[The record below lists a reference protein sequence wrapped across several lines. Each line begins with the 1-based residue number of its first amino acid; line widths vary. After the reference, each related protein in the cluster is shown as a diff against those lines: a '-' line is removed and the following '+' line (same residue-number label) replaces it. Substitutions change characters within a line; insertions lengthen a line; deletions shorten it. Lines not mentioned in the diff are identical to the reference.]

1 MLFFRRL
8 MAKIRFLLSGGAKSN
23 KRNSALINAAADDD
37 KDKPQLAI
45 NDDGSIHY
53 FGVNTGETNVIEE
66 ENVNYRKKKDDN
78 DDAAVIAAAAY
89 TNYSY
94 GDYDES
100 VSTRSSSSSSSSNSS
115 SGYSSGYSSYSDS
128 SSSSSCDSGGGGGCD

>member
-8 MAKIRFLLSGGAKSN
+8 MAKIRFLLSSGTKSN
-23 KRNSALINAAADDD
+23 KRNTALIKAGAED
-37 KDKPQLAI
+37 KYKPQLAI
-45 NDDGSIHY
+45 NDDGGIHY
-53 FGVNTGETNVIEE
+53 FGVNTGEANVIEE
-66 ENVNYRKKKDDN
+66 ESVNYRKKKDDN

-100 VSTRSSSSSSSSNSS
+100 VSTRDSSSTSSSSSS
-115 SGYSSGYSSYSDS
+115 SGYSSGYSSYGDS